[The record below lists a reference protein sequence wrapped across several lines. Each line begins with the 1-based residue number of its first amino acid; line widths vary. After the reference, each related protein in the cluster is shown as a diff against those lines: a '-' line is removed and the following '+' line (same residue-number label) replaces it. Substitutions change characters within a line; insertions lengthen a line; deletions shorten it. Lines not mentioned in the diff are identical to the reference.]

1 MLLEHLKKKQQK
13 LQSQTSDFYTSRGL
27 HVYIKDAIVDNS
39 IDIERVIAQVEKIL
53 PFSFLSEIEMILV
66 GDFDE
71 FRERQI
77 SAAYKDGALY
87 VSNIQAD
94 ERDMI
99 DDIVHE
105 ISHSLEEPYGYELYY
120 DEKLKNE
127 FLEKRERLHKILWA
141 NDFKVPKAFF
151 ANVEYDE
158 ELDEYLLHKVGYDK
172 LTQFCIG
179 LFINAYAPTSLREYF
194 ATGFTDFFMEPSGH
208 KYLKRISP
216 VLYEKINDLY
226 DRERLDNP

>member
-13 LQSQTSDFYTSRGL
+13 LQSKNTDFYTSLGL
-27 HVYIKDAIVDNS
+27 HVYIKDAIVDDS
-39 IDIERVIAQVEKIL
+39 IDIERVIAQVEEIL
-53 PFSFLSEIEMILV
+53 PSSFLSEVEMILV

-71 FRERQI
+71 FRDRQI

-87 VSNIQAD
+87 ISNVQAD
-94 ERDMI
+94 ENDMV
-99 DDIVHE
+99 DDIIHE
-105 ISHSLEEPYGYELYY
+105 ISHSLEEPYGYDLYY

-127 FLEKRERLHKILWA
+127 FLQKRDRLHKILWA
-141 NDFKVPKAFF
+141 NEFKVPKSFF
-151 ANVEYDE
+151 ADVEYSE
-158 ELDEYLLHKVGYDK
+158 ELDNYLLNKVDFAK
-172 LTQFCIG
+172 LTQFCVG

-208 KYLKRISP
+208 EYLKRISP
-216 VLYEKINDLY
+216 VLYKKINDLY